1 MLYPRLR
8 ALDIRLRR
16 QDGQHYFLLRDPL
29 QLSEQLLLV
38 PAPLGPA
45 LALCDGTHD
54 IATMRSLLTARF
66 GAHFE
71 NGVVDELLTALD
83 GALFLEND
91 NYHAAWK
98 AAQAAFRAAP
108 FRPMSCAGNVYP
120 ADPAALRRVLDGY
133 LAQTDG
139 RTGDATIRG
148 LFSPHIDY
156 ARGGLVYA
164 RAWQRAAAAARA
176 ADLVVLFGTDHHSD
190 SAGSL
195 TLTKQSYATPF
206 GVLPT
211 AQGIVDS
218 IAEAIGPDVFAGE
231 LRHRGEHS
239 LELVAVWLHY
249 VRGGQ
254 PVEVVPILTG
264 SFAEYIERE
273 VSPLTD
279 PALQILIETLKRET
293 AGRRMLVVS
302 SGDLA
307 HVGPAF
313 EGEPLD
319 AQGNARVKADDAVI
333 VDRLWRATPRA
344 FTTRWP
350 VSETPTTSAAS
361 RRPISPYSFWVR
373 RRGSGWVT
381 TVARRMTT
389 TPPLSQWQELSLS
402 ERPNIRARRNDVAK
416 I

>member
-8 ALDIRLRR
+8 ALDIRPHR
-16 QDGQHYFLLRDPL
+16 QDGHRYFLLRDPL
-29 QLSEQLLLV
+29 QLSEQMLLV
-38 PAPLGPA
+38 PAPLGAA

-54 IATMRSLLTARF
+54 VATMRSLLTARF

-91 NYHAAWK
+91 RYR
-98 AAQAAFRAAP
+98 AAQAGAVAAFRAAP
-108 FRPMSCAGNVYP
+108 FRPMNCAGSVYP
-120 ADPAALRRVLDGY
+120 ADPAELRRVLDGY

-139 RTGDATIRG
+139 RTGDANIRG
-148 LFSPHIDY
+148 LLSPHIDY
-156 ARGGLVYA
+156 ARGGQVYA
-164 RAWQRAAAAARA
+164 QTWQRAAAAARA
-176 ADLVVLFGTDHHSD
+176 ADLVVIFGTDHHSD

-195 TLTKQSYATPF
+195 TLSPQNYATPF

-218 IAEAIGPDVFAGE
+218 LAEAIGPDAFAGE

-239 LELVAVWLHY
+239 LELVAVWLHHM
-249 VRGGQ
+249 RGGQ
-254 PVEVVPILTG
+254 PVEIVPILTG

-279 PALQILIETLKRET
+279 PTLQVLIETLKRET
-293 AGRRMLVVS
+293 AGRRTLVVS

-307 HVGPAF
+307 HIGPAF

-319 AQGNARVKADDAVI
+319 VQGKARIKADDDLL
-333 VDRLWRATPRA
+333 VDRLCAGDAEGFYNALARVHNANNVCGLSPTYLALQLLGATEGEQVGYDSCPA
-344 FTTRWP
+344 DEDNTSV
-350 VSETPTTSAAS
+350 VSVVGIVFE
-361 RRPISPYSFWVR
+361 
-373 RRGSGWVT
+373 
-381 TVARRMTT
+381 
-389 TPPLSQWQELSLS
+389 
-402 ERPNIRARRNDVAK
+402 
-416 I
+416 

>member
-8 ALDIRLRR
+8 ALDIRPHR
-16 QDGQHYFLLRDPL
+16 QDGHRYFLLRDPL
-29 QLSEQLLLV
+29 QLSEQMLLV

-54 IATMRSLLTARF
+54 VATMRSLLTSRF

-91 NYHAAWK
+91 NYRAARNT
-98 AAQAAFRAAP
+98 AIAAFRAAP
-108 FRPMSCAGNVYP
+108 FRLMSCAGSVYP
-120 ADPAALRRVLDGY
+120 ADPAELRRVLDGY

-156 ARGGLVYA
+156 ARGGHVYA
-164 RAWQRAAAAARA
+164 KAWQRVAAAARA
-176 ADLVVLFGTDHHSD
+176 ADLVVIFGTDHHSD
-190 SAGSL
+190 TPGSL
-195 TLTKQSYATPF
+195 TLTPQNYATPF

-211 AQGIVDS
+211 ARGVVEA
-218 IAEAIGPDVFAGE
+218 IAEAIGPDVFVGE

-239 LELVAVWLHY
+239 LELVTVWLHHM
-249 VRGGQ
+249 RGGQ
-254 PVEVVPILTG
+254 PVEIVPILAG

-279 PALQILIETLKRET
+279 PTLQILFETLKRET

-307 HVGPAF
+307 HVGSAF
-313 EGEPLD
+313 DGEPLD
-319 AQGNARVKADDAVI
+319 AHGKARLKADDDLL
-333 VDRLWRATPRA
+333 VDRLCAGDAEGFYNTLARIQNANNVCGLAPTYLALQLLGATKGERVGYDSCPA
-344 FTTRWP
+344 D
-350 VSETPTTSAAS
+350 EENTS
-361 RRPISPYSFWVR
+361 V
-373 RRGSGWVT
+373 V
-381 TVARRMTT
+381 TVA
-389 TPPLSQWQELSLS
+389 SIVFE
-402 ERPNIRARRNDVAK
+402 
-416 I
+416 